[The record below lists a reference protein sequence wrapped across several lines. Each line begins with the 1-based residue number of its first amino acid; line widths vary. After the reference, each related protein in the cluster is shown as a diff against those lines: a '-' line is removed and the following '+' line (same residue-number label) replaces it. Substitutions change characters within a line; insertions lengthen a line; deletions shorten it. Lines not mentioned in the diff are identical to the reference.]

1 MPVKRAD
8 LAVMAAVIGIIV
20 MMVIPMNKA
29 LLDVLLIINIFV
41 SMTILLVAM
50 STKEPLEFSIFPS
63 ILLITTLYRLSLN
76 ISSTRLILSNGDA
89 GQVIAT
95 FGNFVIG
102 GNAVVGFIVFLIIV
116 VVQFIVITKGAE
128 RVAEVAARFTL
139 DAMPGKQIA
148 IDADLNAGLITENE
162 ARTRRQNIER
172 EADFYGA
179 MDGASKFV
187 KGDAI
192 ASMLIVAINVVGGFI
207 IGIAMR
213 HEPFSQALH
222 NYTLLSVGDGLVS
235 QIPALLLSTA
245 TGLMVTRA
253 ASETNLGAD
262 VIKQLFQYPK
272 ALYIVAAAVF
282 MLGVFTPISLLSVL
296 PVVLTAVIAG
306 WRVQVAA
313 KRMTK
318 TKAEHAIRSKKEDT
332 KKPESV
338 LSLLTVEP
346 IEFEFGYALIPI
358 VDTKQG
364 GDLLDRV
371 VMIRRQLALDL
382 GLVVPVIRLRDNIQ
396 LKPTEYVIKIKG
408 VEVSGGELVMG
419 HWLAMSPGYDDPSVV
434 GIPTKEPTFGLPAI
448 WVNQEMKVRAEAA
461 GYTVVDTPS
470 VVATHLTEV
479 LRKHAHELLGRQETK
494 SLLDHLKTTVPAVV
508 DDVVPSTL
516 TIGQVQR
523 VLCNLLQEKISIRDL
538 TTILETLADAG
549 KQTKDTDVLTEHVRQ
564 ALARQICH
572 QFKVPGEPLTVVT
585 LSPSVEQKVQE
596 ALVQNDGGSF
606 IGMDPNLAQQIFR
619 RLREEA
625 TKMSGLGKNPVLL
638 IHPNLRLAVHRWI
651 SRYLPEVIVMSY
663 NELDP
668 AIEIESA
675 GVVNL

>member
-1 MPVKRAD
+1 MKRSD
-8 LAVMAAVIGIIV
+8 LAVMAGVIGIIV
-20 MMVIPMNKA
+20 MMVIPMNKS

-41 SMTILLVAM
+41 SMTILLVSM
-50 STKEPLEFSIFPS
+50 STKEPLDFSIFPS

-102 GNAVVGFIVFLIIV
+102 GNPVVGFIVFLIIV

-148 IDADLNAGLITENE
+148 IDADLNAGLITEQE
-162 ARTRRQNIER
+162 ARTRRHNIER

-192 ASMLIVAINVVGGFI
+192 ASMLIVAINIVGGFV
-207 IGIAMR
+207 IGIAMM
-213 HEPFSQALH
+213 HEPFQQALH

-253 ASETNLGAD
+253 ASETNLGD
-262 VIKQLFQYPK
+262 DIISQVFRYPK
-272 ALYIVAAAVF
+272 TLYIVGTAVLL
-282 MLGVFTPISLLSVL
+282 LGLFTPITIWRVL
-296 PVVLTAVIAG
+296 PVSATAFIAA
-306 WRVQVAA
+306 WRVQSAA
-313 KRMTK
+313 NKLVK
-318 TKAEHAIRSKKEDT
+318 KEAETLLRSKKENT

-338 LSLLTVEP
+338 LSLLSVEP

-358 VDTKQG
+358 VDSKQG

-371 VMIRRQLALDL
+371 VMIRRQLALEL

-408 VEVSGGELVMG
+408 VEVSGGELIMG
-419 HWLAMSPGYDDPSVV
+419 HWLAMSPGIDDPSIV
-434 GIPTKEPTFGLPAI
+434 GIPTKEPTFGLPAL
-448 WVNQEMKVRAEAA
+448 WVNQEMKLRAEAA

-479 LRKHAHELLGRQETK
+479 LKKHAHELLGRQETK
-494 SLLDHLKTTVPAVV
+494 TLLDHMKTTVPAVV

-516 TIGQVQR
+516 TLGQVQR
-523 VLCNLLQEKISIRDL
+523 VLCNLLLEKISIRDL
-538 TTILETLADAG
+538 TTILEVLADVG
-549 KQTKDTDVLTEHVRQ
+549 KQTKDTDILTEHVRQ
-564 ALARQICH
+564 ALARQICY
-572 QFKVPGEPLTVVT
+572 QFKIPGEPLTVIT
-585 LSPSVEQKVQE
+585 LSPNVEQMVQE
-596 ALVQNDGGSF
+596 NMVQNDGGSF
-606 IGMDPNLAQQIFR
+606 IGMEPAAAQQIFK

-625 TKMSGLGKNPVLL
+625 TKLSGLGKNPILL
-638 IHPNLRLAVHRWI
+638 THPTLRLAVHRWI
-651 SRYLPEVIVMSY
+651 SRYLPDFIVMSY

-668 AIEIESA
+668 SVEIESA

>member
-1 MPVKRAD
+1 MKRSD
-8 LAVMAAVIGIIV
+8 VVVMAFVIGIIV
-20 MMVIPMNKA
+20 MMVIPISKA
-29 LLDVLLIINIFV
+29 LLDVLLIINISV

-50 STKEPLEFSIFPS
+50 STKEPLDFSIFPS

-76 ISSTRLILSNGDA
+76 ISSTRLILSSGDA

-148 IDADLNAGLITENE
+148 IDADLNTGLITELE

-192 ASMLIVAINVVGGFI
+192 ASMLIVVINVVGGFI
-207 IGIAMR
+207 IGIAMQ
-213 HEPFSQALH
+213 HDPFQQALH
-222 NYTLLSVGDGLVS
+222 TYTLLSVGDGLVS

-262 VIKQLFQYPK
+262 IVGQIFQYPK
-272 ALYIVAAAVF
+272 VLYVVAGAIF
-282 MLGVFTPISLLSVL
+282 LLGLSTPIKLRVL
-296 PVVLTAVIAG
+296 PVVATAIIAG

-313 KRMTK
+313 NRLTK
-318 TKAEHAIRSKKEDT
+318 KKEETALRTKKEDT
-332 KKPESV
+332 KKPDSV
-338 LSLLTVEP
+338 LSLLSVEQ

-358 VDTKQG
+358 VDSKQG

-408 VEVSGGELVMG
+408 VNVSGGELVMG

-434 GIPTKEPTFGLPAI
+434 GIPTKEPTFGLPAL
-448 WVNQEMKVRAEAA
+448 WVNRDMKGKAEAA

-479 LRKHAHELLGRQETK
+479 LKKHAHELLGRQETK
-494 SLLDHLKTTVPAVV
+494 SLLDHLKTTVPAVI
-508 DDVVPSTL
+508 DDVLPNTL
-516 TIGQVQR
+516 TVGQVQK

-538 TTILETLADAG
+538 TTILETLADVG
-549 KQTKDTDVLTEHVRQ
+549 KQTKDTDVLTEQVRQ

-572 QFKVPGEPLTVVT
+572 QFKVPGEPLTVIT

-596 ALVQNDGGSF
+596 ALVQSDAGSF
-606 IGMDPNLAQQIFR
+606 IGMDPAVAHQIFR

-625 TKMSGLGKNPVLL
+625 AKLSGLGKNPVLL
-638 IHPNLRLAVHRWI
+638 IHPNLRLAVHRWM
-651 SRYLPEVIVMSY
+651 SRYLPDFIVMSY

>member
-1 MPVKRAD
+1 VKRSD

-41 SMTILLVAM
+41 SMSILLVSM
-50 STKEPLEFSIFPS
+50 STKEPLDFSIFPS
-63 ILLITTLYRLSLN
+63 ILLITTLYRLALN
-76 ISSTRLILSNGDA
+76 ISSTRLILSDGDA
-89 GQVIAT
+89 GEVIAT

-102 GNAVVGFIVFLIIV
+102 GNPVVGFIVFLIIV
-116 VVQFIVITKGAE
+116 IVQFIVITKGAE

-148 IDADLNAGLITENE
+148 IDADLNAGIITEQE
-162 ARTRRQNIER
+162 ARTRRRNIER

-192 ASMLIVAINVVGGFI
+192 ASMLIVAINIIGGFV
-207 IGIAMR
+207 IGMVMLK
-213 HEPFSQALH
+213 EPFAEALQ

-253 ASETNLGAD
+253 ASETNLGSD
-262 VIKQLFQYPK
+262 VISQVFQYPK
-272 ALYIVAAAVF
+272 TLYIVGSAVF
-282 MLGVFTPISLLSVL
+282 FLGFTPIGIFRVL
-296 PVVLTAVIAG
+296 PVVLTAFIAG
-306 WRVQVAA
+306 WRVQATA
-313 KRMTK
+313 KRMVK
-318 TKAEHAIRSKKEDT
+318 VEAETALRSKKEDT

-338 LSLLTVEP
+338 LSLLSVEP

-358 VDTKQG
+358 VDSKQG

-371 VMIRRQLALDL
+371 VMIRRQLALEL

-408 VEVSGGELVMG
+408 VEVSGGELIMG
-419 HWLAMSPGYDDPSVV
+419 HWLAMSPGLDDPSIV
-434 GIPTKEPTFGLPAI
+434 GIPTKEPTFGLPAL
-448 WVNQEMKVRAEAA
+448 WVNQTMKSRAEAA

-479 LRKHAHELLGRQETK
+479 LKKHAHELLGRQETK
-494 SLLDHLKTTVPAVV
+494 ALLDHMKTTVPAVV
-508 DDVVPSTL
+508 EDVVPNTL
-516 TIGQVQR
+516 SIGQVQR
-523 VLCNLLQEKISIRDL
+523 VLCNLLMEKISIRDL
-538 TTILETLADAG
+538 TTILETLADSG
-549 KQTKDTDVLTEHVRQ
+549 KQIKDTDLLTEQVRQ

-572 QFKVPGEPLTVVT
+572 QFKVPGEPLTVIT
-585 LSPSVEQKVQE
+585 LSPGVEQRIQDG
-596 ALVQNDGGSF
+596 LVQNESGSF
-606 IGMDPNLAQQIFR
+606 IGMEPTLAQQIFR
-619 RLREEA
+619 RLREES
-625 TKMSGLGKNPVLL
+625 TKLSGLGKSPVLL
-638 IHPNLRLAVHRWI
+638 THPTLRLPVHRWI
-651 SRYLPEVIVMSY
+651 SRYLPDFIVMSY